1 MIECTYFDLS
11 TGKLDE
17 YRHMGSEA
25 ERALNQ
31 RPGYGL
37 VDGIWDHRTH
47 YVQNDQAIPRP
58 DQATTLNGL
67 TLENLPIPAKVI
79 IDGAEYDTDAAEVEL
94 DFPLPGTYS
103 LRVESFPYLDWTGE
117 VTV

>member
-67 TLENLPIPAKVI
+67 TLMNVPPGSTVLLDGQSYPAEG
-79 IDGAEYDTDAAEVEL
+79 DVEL
-94 DFPLPGTYS
+94 ECPLPGTYQ
-103 LRVESFPYLDWTGE
+103 LRVIAWPYKDWEGE